1 MNEVK
6 LGQTYFDV
14 LNTIKDQVA
23 NNLVEVTR
31 NENISP
37 ELLRRLIYAAQATVE
52 STGGNGLS
60 AIIKSCK

>member
-23 NNLVEVTR
+23 NNLVEITR
-31 NENISP
+31 DENISSD
-37 ELLRRLIYAAQATVE
+37 LLRKIIYAAQATVD

>member
-14 LNTIKDQVA
+14 LNAIKDQVA
-23 NNLVEVTR
+23 NNLVEATR

-37 ELLRRLIYAAQATVE
+37 DLLRKIIYAAQATVDA
-52 STGGNGLS
+52 TGGNGLS

>member
-37 ELLRRLIYAAQATVE
+37 ELLRKLIYAAQATVE

>member
-14 LNTIKDQVA
+14 LNMVKDQVA
-23 NNLVEVTR
+23 NNLVEATR
-31 NENISP
+31 EENISP
-37 ELLRRLIYAAQATVE
+37 DLLRKLIYTAQATIDA
-52 STGGNGLS
+52 SGGNGLS

>member
-14 LNTIKDQVA
+14 LNTIKDQIA

-31 NENISP
+31 GENISP
-37 ELLRRLIYAAQATVE
+37 DVLRKLIYTAQATVE